1 VTIRLLLLVLL
12 AQVAL
17 VAGQIFLKHGMN
29 FTKGAT
35 APARQIAG
43 NVLAGVVM
51 LTIWFLLWM
60 GLLQRLDLSH
70 VYPFEGI
77 SPVLLV
83 LASCVILKE
92 TLDWRSWMGVSLIAL
107 GTFLVGVN

>member
-1 VTIRLLLLVLL
+1 MIRLLLLILL

-29 FTKGAT
+29 FTNRAT
-35 APARQIAG
+35 TPIGWVAG
-43 NVLAGVVM
+43 NLLAGIAM
-51 LTIWFLLWM
+51 LTLWFLLWM
-60 GLLQRLDLSH
+60 GLLQRLDLSY

-83 LASCVILKE
+83 LAAFVILKE
-92 TLDWRSWMGVSLIAL
+92 TLGWRSWMGVGLIAL
-107 GTFLVGVN
+107 GTVLVGVS